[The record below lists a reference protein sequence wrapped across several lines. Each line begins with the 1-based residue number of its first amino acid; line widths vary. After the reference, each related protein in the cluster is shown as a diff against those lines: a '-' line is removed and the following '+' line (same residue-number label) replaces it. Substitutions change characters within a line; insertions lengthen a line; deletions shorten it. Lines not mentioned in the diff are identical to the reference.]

1 MNIWMK
7 EIYSSLHLL
16 TQVLEMKKNL
26 MNIKKNI
33 SPTEDNISIVG
44 RSSLGV
50 GRSSLGVGR
59 LLTLEDLLIKELNPP
74 VLNTQVEYRS
84 KTLILKFWIMW
95 IYILLHV
102 SLLWFCFLNYHFL
115 FHTWPSGKLP
125 FDCQKNYKN
134 LTFFSKIFFV
144 KKCQVFVHFLTVKW
158 QFSVGSVSHIRL
170 CFNHNQTFLSMV
182 LGSKIF
188 IKVFY

>member
-1 MNIWMK
+1 MK

-74 VLNTQVEYRS
+74 VLNTKVEYRS
-84 KTLILKFWIMW
+84 KTLILKF
-95 IYILLHV
+95 
-102 SLLWFCFLNYHFL
+102 
-115 FHTWPSGKLP
+115 
-125 FDCQKNYKN
+125 
-134 LTFFSKIFFV
+134 
-144 KKCQVFVHFLTVKW
+144 
-158 QFSVGSVSHIRL
+158 
-170 CFNHNQTFLSMV
+170 
-182 LGSKIF
+182 
-188 IKVFY
+188 